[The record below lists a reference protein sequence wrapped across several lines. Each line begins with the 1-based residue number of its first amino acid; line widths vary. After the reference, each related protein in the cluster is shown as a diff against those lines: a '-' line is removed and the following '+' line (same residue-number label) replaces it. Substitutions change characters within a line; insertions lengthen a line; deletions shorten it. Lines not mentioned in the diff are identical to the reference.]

1 MVDIAIVEADAYTQD
16 KIRNL
21 IEKQRSDCRVV
32 NITGLELLGT
42 GQPFDIVFLG
52 YSLKRWAELQPLQLR
67 RFREDAVFVVMTAE
81 EIYNEADLTAP
92 HFLQEPVEED
102 AFGEVFERAIL
113 EAERRKI
120 LGYF

>member
-21 IEKQRSDCRVV
+21 IKKQRSDCRVV
-32 NITGLELLGT
+32 NITGTELLGT

-81 EIYNEADLTAP
+81 EIYNESDLTAP
-92 HFLQEPVEED
+92 HILQEPVEED

>member
-21 IEKQRSDCRVV
+21 IKKQRSVSV
-32 NITGLELLGT
+32 TGTELLGT
-42 GQPFDIVFLG
+42 GQPFDIVFWKH
-52 YSLKRWAELQPLQLR
+52 SLTEGEELQPLQLR
-67 RFREDAVFVVMTAE
+67 RFREDAVFVVMTAA

-102 AFGEVFERAIL
+102 AFLEVFERAIL